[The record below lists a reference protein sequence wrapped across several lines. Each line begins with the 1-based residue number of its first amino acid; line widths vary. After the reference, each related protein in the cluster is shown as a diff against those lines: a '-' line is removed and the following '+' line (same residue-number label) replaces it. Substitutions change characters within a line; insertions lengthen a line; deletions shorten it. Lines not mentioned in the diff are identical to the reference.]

1 MSVWLGAEYRPRS
14 ERKLEPAS
22 ELEAYFATESQIGQM

>member
-1 MSVWLGAEYRPRS
+1 MWLRAEYLPRS
-14 ERKLEPAS
+14 ERKLEPAAG